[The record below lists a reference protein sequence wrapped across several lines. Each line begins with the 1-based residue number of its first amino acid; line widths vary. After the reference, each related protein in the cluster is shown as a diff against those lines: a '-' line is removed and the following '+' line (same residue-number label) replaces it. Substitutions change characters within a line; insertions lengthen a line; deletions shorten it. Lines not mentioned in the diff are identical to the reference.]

1 MSGRLL
7 FILLIGTIAIGAIA
21 IGGNYWYTKDQE
33 TKRLAQEQE
42 MMRSVPTNVKSKTV
56 SESVTQTRSVY
67 PATSKSALN
76 DMAHLVA
83 GRTDPFAPTVTTLQR
98 VKTTIE
104 KETQVSKVPPPP
116 AGALSLDNEMDLPP
130 EPKVSWSETVK
141 TTELPGPPDKPIL
154 ANRVKLNA
162 IFDDKIVLDLID
174 PDLRRALGMRKFITL
189 KEGDTLTVDGETTH
203 VAKVDGDYC
212 ILTEGASRRRLMLG
226 PIR

>member
-1 MSGRLL
+1 MSRRLL
-7 FILLIGTIAIGAIA
+7 IILLIGAIA
-21 IGGNYWYTKDQE
+21 IGGTYWYTKDQE
-33 TKRLAQEQE
+33 NKQLAQEQE
-42 MMRSVPTNVKSKTV
+42 MIRSAPANIKSKTV
-56 SESVTQTRSVY
+56 TQTVTQTKSVY

-76 DMAHLVA
+76 DMAHAIA
-83 GRTDPFAPTVTTLQR
+83 GRVDPFAPTVTSVQR
-98 VKTTIE
+98 IKTTIE
-104 KETQVSKVPPPP
+104 KETKFSKVPPPP
-116 AGALSLDNEMDLPP
+116 AGALSLDNQLDLPP
-130 EPKVSWSETVK
+130 EPKVSWTETVK
-141 TTELPGPPDKPIL
+141 TSELPNPPEKPIL

-212 ILTEGASRRRLMLG
+212 VLTEGASRRRLMLS